1 MSTALRPAGKSAGF
15 RVAISGALL
24 VLAIAPSAYAQKP
37 AAPAAPAADAGKAKA
52 VIGEQAGIDAAAKQ
66 AQSTINSL
74 DDKTRDA
81 TSEYRS
87 ALQEIESLKRYN
99 EQLDL
104 QVQSQ
109 AEEMKSIQQQIVQIE
124 RTSREITP
132 LLVKMVGTFDKF
144 VSLDTPFLPDERK
157 QRVAQLKEMLA
168 RADVTLS
175 EKYRR
180 VMEAWQIEVEYGRT
194 IEAYQGKV
202 GDKTVDF
209 LRIGRIAL
217 MYQALDGGETAY
229 WNSEK
234 KEWVVDNDYRG
245 YVKNG
250 LKIAR
255 KQGAPN
261 LLIAP
266 VPAPKGKS

>member
-1 MSTALRPAGKSAGF
+1 MSIALQRIGRGAGL
-15 RVAISGALL
+15 RVMLAGALL
-24 VLAIAPSAYAQKP
+24 ASAAAHAAPDKKP
-37 AAPAAPAADAGKAKA
+37 ATAPAADAGKSKT
-52 VIGEQAGIDAAAKQ
+52 VIGEQAGSDAAARQ
-66 AQSTINSL
+66 AQQTINSL

-87 ALQEIESLKRYN
+87 TLQEVESLKRYN

-109 AEEMKSIQQQIVQIE
+109 SEEMKSIQQQIVQIE
-124 RTSREITP
+124 RTAREITP
-132 LLVKMVGTFDKF
+132 LLVKMVNTFGQF
-144 VSLDTPFLPDERK
+144 VELDMPFLPDERK
-157 QRVAQLKEMLA
+157 QRVAQIKEMLT

-180 VMEAWQIEVEYGRT
+180 IMEAWQIEVEYGRT

-217 MYQALDGGETAY
+217 LYQALDGDETAY
-229 WNSEK
+229 WDSSK
-234 KEWVVDNDYRG
+234 KEWVVDGDYRG
-245 YVKNG
+245 YVKDG

>member
-24 VLAIAPSAYAQKP
+24 AFAFAQAAHAQKP
-37 AAPAAPAADAGKAKA
+37 APAAPAADPGKSKA
-52 VIGEQAGIDAAAKQ
+52 VIGEQAGADASAKQ
-66 AQSTINSL
+66 AQQTINTL

-87 ALQEIESLKRYN
+87 ALQEVESLKRYN

-132 LLVKMVGTFDKF
+132 LLVKMVDTLDKF
-144 VSLDTPFLPDERK
+144 VNLDTPFLPDERK
-157 QRVAQLKEMLA
+157 QRVAQLKDMLG

-202 GDKTVDF
+202 GEKTVDF

-217 MYQALDGGETAY
+217 LYQALDGGETAY
-229 WNSEK
+229 WDAGK
-234 KEWVVDNDYRG
+234 KAWEVDSGYRK
-245 YVKNG
+245 YVKDG

-266 VPAPKGKS
+266 VPAPKGNS

>member
-1 MSTALRPAGKSAGF
+1 MFNMELPRARGGWLVALGGAALLGALAVQANPLVKTA
-15 RVAISGALL
+15 INEQSGAEN
-24 VLAIAPSAYAQKP
+24 S
-37 AAPAAPAADAGKAKA
+37 AKA
-52 VIGEQAGIDAAAKQ
+52 AQAK
-66 AQSTINSL
+66 INDL

-81 TSEYRS
+81 VSEYRS
-87 ALQEIESLKRYN
+87 TLQEIDSLKRYN

-109 AEEMKSIQQQIVQIE
+109 TEEMKSIQQQIVQIE

-132 LLVKMVGTFDKF
+132 LLVKMVETLDSF
-144 VSLDTPFLPDERK
+144 VALDIPFLPDERK
-157 QRVAQLKEMLA
+157 TRVAQLKEMLT

-180 VMEAWQIEVEYGRT
+180 TMEAYQVEVEYGRT

-209 LRIGRIAL
+209 LRLGRIAL
-217 MYQALDGGETAY
+217 LYQGLDGDETAY
-229 WNSEK
+229 WDASK
-234 KEWVVDNDYRG
+234 KDWVIDGDYRN
-245 YVKNG
+245 YVKSG
-250 LKIAR
+250 LKVAR
-255 KQGAPN
+255 KQGAPD

-266 VPAPKGKS
+266 VPAPKGKG

>member
-1 MSTALRPAGKSAGF
+1 MSTALQRTGRSAGV
-15 RVAISGALL
+15 RAIAAGALFATA
-24 VLAIAPSAYAQKP
+24 VAYAAPDKKP
-37 AAPAAPAADAGKAKA
+37 AAPAVDPGKAKT
-52 VIGEQAGIDAAAKQ
+52 VIGVQAGTDAAARQ
-66 AQSTINSL
+66 AQQTINSL
-74 DDKTRDA
+74 DDRTRDA

-109 AEEMKSIQQQIVQIE
+109 VEEMKSIQQQIVQIE

-132 LLVKMVGTFDKF
+132 LLVKMVNTLDSF
-144 VSLDTPFLPDERK
+144 VALDVPFLPDERK
-157 QRVAQLKEMLA
+157 QRVAQLKEMLT

-180 VMEAWQIEVEYGRT
+180 IMEAWQIEVEYGRS

-202 GDKTVDF
+202 GEKTVDF

-217 MYQALDGGETAY
+217 LYQALDGGETAY
-229 WNSEK
+229 WDADK
-234 KEWVVDNDYRG
+234 KAWEVDSDYRS
-245 YVKNG
+245 YVKDG

>member
-1 MSTALRPAGKSAGF
+1 MSTALQRIGRSAGL
-15 RVAISGALL
+15 RVALAGVLL
-24 VLAIAPSAYAQKP
+24 ASAAAYAAPDKK
-37 AAPAAPAADAGKAKA
+37 PAAPAADAGKAKT
-52 VIGEQAGIDAAAKQ
+52 VIGEQAGTDAAAQQ
-66 AQSTINSL
+66 AQKTINTL
-74 DDKTRDA
+74 DDRTRDA

-87 ALQEIESLKRYN
+87 MLQEVESLKRYN

-109 AEEMKSIQQQIVQIE
+109 TEEMKSIQQQIVQIE
-124 RTSREITP
+124 RTAREITP
-132 LLVKMVGTFDKF
+132 LLVKMVNTFGKF
-144 VSLDTPFLPDERK
+144 VELDMPFLPDERK
-157 QRVAQLKEMLA
+157 QRVTQIKEMLS

-180 VMEAWQIEVEYGRT
+180 IMEAWQIEVEYGRT

-202 GDKTVDF
+202 SDKTVDF

-217 MYQALDGGETAY
+217 LYQALDGDETAY
-229 WNSEK
+229 WDSSK
-234 KEWVVDNDYRG
+234 GEWVVDSDYRS
-245 YVKNG
+245 YVKDG

>member
-1 MSTALRPAGKSAGF
+1 MSKLDLQRIRGSRAVLLFTGLLAAGA
-15 RVAISGALL
+15 
-24 VLAIAPSAYAQKP
+24 VLANPLVKT
-37 AAPAAPAADAGKAKA
+37 
-52 VIGEQAGIDAAAKQ
+52 
-66 AQSTINSL
+66 TINEQSATENSSRQTQQKINDL

-81 TSEYRS
+81 VSEYRAS
-87 ALQEIESLKRYN
+87 LQEIESLKRYN

-109 AEEMKSIQQQIVQIE
+109 QEEMVSIQQQIVQIE

-132 LLVKMVGTFDKF
+132 LLVKMVDTMSKF
-144 VSLDTPFLPDERK
+144 VELDVPFLPDERK
-157 QRVAQLKEMLA
+157 TRVAQLKEMLT

-180 VMEAWQIEVEYGRT
+180 IMEAYQIEVEYGRT

-209 LRIGRIAL
+209 LRLGRIAL
-217 MYQALDGGETAY
+217 LYQGLDGDETAY
-229 WNSEK
+229 WDSDK
-234 KEWVVDNDYRG
+234 KEWVVDDDYRH
-245 YVKNG
+245 YVKEG
-250 LKIAR
+250 LKVAR
-255 KQGAPN
+255 KQGAPD

>member
-1 MSTALRPAGKSAGF
+1 MSKLDLQRIRGSHAAILLAG
-15 RVAISGALL
+15 L
-24 VLAIAPSAYAQKP
+24 V
-37 AAPAAPAADAGKAKA
+37 
-52 VIGEQAGIDAAAKQ
+52 AAAAVQANPLVKTTINEQSATENSSRQ
-66 AQSTINSL
+66 AQQKINDL

-81 TSEYRS
+81 VSEYRAS
-87 ALQEIESLKRYN
+87 LQEIESLKRYN

-109 AEEMKSIQQQIVQIE
+109 VEEMKSIQQQIVQIE

-132 LLVKMVGTFDKF
+132 LLVKMVDTLGSF
-144 VSLDTPFLPDERK
+144 VELDVPFLPDERK
-157 QRVAQLKEMLA
+157 ARVAQLKEMLA

-180 VMEAWQIEVEYGRT
+180 IMEAWQIEVEYGRT

-202 GDKTVDF
+202 GDKTLDF
-209 LRIGRIAL
+209 LRLGRVAL
-217 MYQALDGGETAY
+217 LYQGLDGDETAY
-229 WNSEK
+229 WDAAK
-234 KEWVVDNDYRG
+234 KEWVVDGDYRA
-245 YVKNG
+245 YVKSG
-250 LKIAR
+250 LKVAR
-255 KQGAPN
+255 KQGAPD